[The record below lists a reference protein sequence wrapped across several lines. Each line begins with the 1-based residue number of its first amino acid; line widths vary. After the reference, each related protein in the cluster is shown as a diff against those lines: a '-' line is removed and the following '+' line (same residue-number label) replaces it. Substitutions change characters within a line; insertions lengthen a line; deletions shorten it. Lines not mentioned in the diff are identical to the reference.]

1 MITLILIFLAQLS
14 FSSAQSV
21 DSHCGYF
28 KYCGSS
34 RSSTKSHPSS
44 SSSANFNPSTISSI
58 KGVGVETLFQPNNP
72 LGFNLVTGNGK
83 VGGAVIS
90 PTMENSFFGNR
101 SIEIDEVYLKRR
113 EEKKRYKNKKIN
125 LAIGANVTDK
135 KNYSLDLG
143 ISFKRNPDVK
153 KINPGFGATLRL
165 WNVNFGAYIFK
176 DDTKIELRDYFNPY
190 SGVPYTIEKDS
201 DSYTESFIVQT
212 FSVGTSYKNLSLDF
226 GIISTKYNFYP
237 EDTFIRIYSLAYSY
251 NKFLFNAAFRNEYSS
266 NAKEMNGYLFIE
278 RNKKD
283 FYTGI
288 QYMFNKHVIVGVGH
302 NNYLLNEWSMTLTLF
317 L

>member
-1 MITLILIFLAQLS
+1 MKLFILLFLTLA
-14 FSSAQSV
+14 SSSQAE

-34 RSSTKSHPSS
+34 KSSSKSYPSS

-58 KGVGVETLFQPNNP
+58 KGLGVETLFQPNNP

-101 SIEIDEVYLKRR
+101 AIEIDEVYMERK
-113 EEKKRYKNKKIN
+113 EDKKRYKTKKIN
-125 LAIGANVTDK
+125 LALGANVLNK

-143 ISFKRNPDVK
+143 MSFKRNPDIK
-153 KINPGFGATLRL
+153 KINPGVGATLRL
-165 WNVNFGAYIFK
+165 WNINFGAYVFK
-176 DDTKIELRDYFNPY
+176 DDTAIELKNYVNPY
-190 SGVPYTIEKDS
+190 SGNLYSLDKNTNLYE
-201 DSYTESFIVQT
+201 ESFIVST

-226 GIISTKYNFYP
+226 GVISTKYKFYP
-237 EDTFIRIYSLAYSY
+237 EDTFIRIYSLAYNY
-251 NKFLFNAAFRNEYSS
+251 NQFLFNLAFRNESSS
-266 NAKEMNGYLFIE
+266 NAKVVDGMLTIE
-278 RNKKD
+278 RTKKD
-283 FYTGI
+283 FYTGF
-288 QYMFNKHVIVGVGH
+288 QYMFNKHVVAGLGY
-302 NNYLLNEWSMTLTLF
+302 NNFLLNEWSMTLTLF